1 MSFLY
6 ATTFINRLIRT
17 AVGVRIM
24 CCSVTDSEWLA
35 VLDHGG
41 RNWDEVWTHVSAV
54 GPALRRAYSL
64 FIGEAFSIMGLLWLF
79 AHSYDMSLLGV

>member
-1 MSFLY
+1 MRQRQREVEVMKL
-6 ATTFINRLIRT
+6 
-17 AVGVRIM
+17 M
-24 CCSVTDSEWLA
+24 P
-35 VLDHGG
+35 
-41 RNWDEVWTHVSAV
+41 NWDEVWTHVSAV